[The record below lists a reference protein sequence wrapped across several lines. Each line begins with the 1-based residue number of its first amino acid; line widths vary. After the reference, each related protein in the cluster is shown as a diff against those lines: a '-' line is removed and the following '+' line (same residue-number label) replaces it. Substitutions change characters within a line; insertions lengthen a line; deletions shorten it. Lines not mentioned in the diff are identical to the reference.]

1 MKKKNQT
8 GDEHMGKFSV
18 QNIIVYVL
26 LALTMLS
33 ALIVPLALSSE
44 SYDTLSAFS
53 RKYQVGELADEDVLA
68 RESFSFVDTE
78 ATERKIDETTRAVLP
93 YFSYSMNKTL
103 GNIRRTDTFISL
115 FGQDGTESSAALDA
129 LAGFLEDEGFSDTE
143 SVCVQFGSLTLAD
156 RTKMF
161 RLLKESMRELLSI
174 GLYSSDD
181 LNKVY
186 GQGYREFLL
195 ENNVDLETLRRPR
208 SFSISD
214 ALTINGLERVML
226 QWMSNYSDSIAN
238 FQPQLLIQALRLLA
252 TPNVEYD
259 ELMTLQRRQA
269 AADAVEPVMI
279 SIEKG
284 EYILQ
289 KDTVITD
296 QALKLLQHLDTNA
309 IQYTF
314 LEQIGR
320 LMFVLICTVC
330 ALLVFENYLPITKR
344 KNQYKMLLLVAT
356 LFCELMS
363 YVAVRLTK
371 NLAVPTLDPFLPV
384 LIAPIFISMVTSR
397 KRLGMVSAFFVAAY
411 ATLLPD
417 SNAMTFF
424 YIMVEAGCCVYFI
437 KFVSRRIDMIYQW
450 FFSCLSCAFITVVT
464 NLLLG
469 YSFTG
474 IWVLIIGTII
484 NVSCSYV
491 IVSVL
496 VPVVEVVLN
505 IPTAFRLHELA
516 YADSPV
522 LTRLNQVAQ
531 GTYNHS
537 RIVADLSY
545 AAARAI
551 GANALL
557 ARVGGLYHDIGKAD
571 HPEYF
576 IENQGGD
583 NKHVDLKPS
592 LSAAI
597 IKSHV
602 KLGMEKGRDAGLP
615 LEVLDIIGEHHGND
629 VILYFYNEAKQEAA
643 ASARDIE
650 VSREDFSYNGNPPS
664 SPEAAIV
671 MLSDCVEAAS
681 RTIKRPTTT
690 KYQKLIHQIIMG
702 KIDRHQLDG
711 SRLSLTDLED
721 ITVSFISTLVGRDH
735 QRIEYPDEN
744 PPEQPQTQG
753 ASQGQQGSTVS
764 PTQNN

>member
-8 GDEHMGKFSV
+8 NDEHMGRPSLQK
-18 QNIIVYVL
+18 ILVYVL
-26 LALTMLS
+26 IVLTMLS

-44 SYDTLSAFS
+44 SYDTLSSFS
-53 RKYQVGELADEDVLA
+53 RKYQAGELADEDVLA
-68 RESFSFVDTE
+68 RESFSFVDND
-78 ATERKIDETTRAVLP
+78 ATERKIDEATKAVLP

-103 GNIRRTDTFISL
+103 GNIRRTDAFISL
-115 FGQDGTESSAALDA
+115 FEQYGADTSVSLDA
-129 LAGFLEDEGFSDTE
+129 VSGFLNDEGLADTE
-143 SVCVQFGSLTLAD
+143 SVVAQFSALSLAD

-174 GLYSSDD
+174 GLYSGED

-208 SFSISD
+208 SFSITD
-214 ALTINGLERVML
+214 ALTISGLERVML

-238 FQPQLLIQALRLLA
+238 FQPQLLIQSLRLLA

-259 ELMTLQRRQA
+259 ELMTMQRRQA
-269 AADAVEPVMI
+269 AANAIEPVMI
-279 SIEKG
+279 SVEKG

-289 KDTVITD
+289 KDTVITEH
-296 QALKLLQHLDTNA
+296 ALKLLQHLDTNV

-344 KNQYKMLLLVAT
+344 KEQYLLLLLVAT
-356 LFCELMS
+356 LLCEAAC
-363 YVAVRLTK
+363 YVSVRLTK

-397 KRLGMVSAFFVAAY
+397 KRLGMVAAFFVATY

-437 KFVSRRIDMIYQW
+437 KYVSRRIDMIYQW
-450 FFSCLSCAFITVVT
+450 FFSCLSCAFVT
-464 NLLLG
+464 MVANLLLG
-469 YSFTG
+469 YSFNG
-474 IWVLIIGTII
+474 IWVLLIGTII
-484 NVSCSYV
+484 NVSCSYI

-496 VPVVEVVLN
+496 LPVVELVLN

-516 YADSPV
+516 YSDSPV

-545 AAARAI
+545 AAARAV

-576 IENQGGD
+576 IENQTGD

-615 LEVLDIIGEHHGND
+615 QEVLDIIGEHHGND

-643 ASARDIE
+643 VSARDIE
-650 VSREDFSYNGNPPS
+650 VSKEDFSYNGNPPT

-690 KYQKLIHQIIMG
+690 KYQKLIHQIVMG
-702 KIDRHQLDG
+702 KIDRHQLDD

-721 ITVSFISTLVGRDH
+721 ITVSFINTLVGRDH

-744 PPEQPQTQG
+744 PQDQSQ
-753 ASQGQQGSTVS
+753 SQGPGAGVS
-764 PTQNN
+764 PTQGN